1 MWTPLLDALTERG
14 SRRLVDVMG
23 VVGRY
28 RLPWIGRVVFSY
40 LADVTNEAKW
50 NPWAKWVRKL
60 SEGSIGPGS
69 VFRGSYQGFGEL
81 DQDLTDYEPPR
92 RLTYHSVP
100 RGMHDARMSFV
111 LEPAGSSTKVTL
123 IGVAR
128 PAGVMKLIEPMMSLR
143 MRPHMRDLSEGI
155 KRELESAPAAPPR

>member
-1 MWTPLLDALTERG
+1 MRLEREFT
-14 SRRLVDVMG
+14 
-23 VVGRY
+23 VGR
-28 RLPWIGRVVFSY
+28 PVEEVFDY
-40 LADVTNEAKW
+40 LADVTNEASW
-50 NPWAKWVRKL
+50 NHWAKWVRKL

-100 RGMHDARMSFV
+100 RGMHDARMSFE
-111 LEPAGSSTKVTL
+111 LEPTGSSTKVIL
-123 IGVAR
+123 IGIAR

-155 KRELESAPAAPPR
+155 KRELESAPATPPR